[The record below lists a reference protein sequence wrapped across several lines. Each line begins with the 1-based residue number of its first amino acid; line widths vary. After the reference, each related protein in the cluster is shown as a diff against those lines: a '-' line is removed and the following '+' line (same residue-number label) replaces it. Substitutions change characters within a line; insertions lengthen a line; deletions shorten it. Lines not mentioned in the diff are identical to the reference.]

1 MNQNEKSAPE
11 TLLSDWMKTTAEF
24 WGSVTKMWLGVPGAS
39 ESLTQSEEAIKSRIQ
54 ESWESTLKMWQ
65 SIFLTLRE
73 PGGMDVF
80 FKGINAVPEIV
91 LRMAKTGWD
100 GYFHLQQQWLER
112 VGRIGQRTEV
122 YKFEDLD
129 QNVFKAWTEI
139 YEKEFKQFLTVP
151 QLGLTRYYQERM
163 GVTMDKFNLFQA
175 AMAEFFRMLFLPME
189 KAYRVI
195 QEKIG
200 ELTKEGKLP
209 EDPKEYY
216 HMWLKILEGHYIILF
231 KSPEYTRVLSNT
243 LDVMEEFLVARQ
255 RMLQDMIQTLP
266 VPSDRD
272 MEDLYKELYLLKK
285 KVKEIEKRV
294 DKV

>member
-1 MNQNEKSAPE
+1 MNQDQKERSEPE
-11 TLLSDWMKTTAEF
+11 NLLAAWMKATADF
-24 WGSVTKMWLGVPGAS
+24 WGSMAKMWPGAS
-39 ESLTQSEEAIKSRIQ
+39 ETMIPSEESFKSQ
-54 ESWESTLKMWQ
+54 PQDLWQSTAKMWQ
-65 SIFLTLRE
+65 SLFSALSE
-73 PGGMDVF
+73 QEGMDTL
-80 FKGINAVPEIV
+80 FKGINMLPEIV

-112 VGRIGQRTEV
+112 VGRIGQRTEA

-163 GVTMDKFNLFQA
+163 GVAMDKFNLFQA
-175 AMAEFFRMLFLPME
+175 AMAEFFRTLFLPME
-189 KAYRVI
+189 KAYRVM

-209 EDPKEYY
+209 ENPKEYY
-216 HMWLKILEGHYIILF
+216 LMWLKTLEGHYMTLF
-231 KSPEYTRVLSNT
+231 KSREYTRILSNT
-243 LDVMEEFLVARQ
+243 LNIMEEFLMARQ
-255 RMLQDMIQTLP
+255 IMLQDIIQTLP
-266 VPSDRD
+266 VPSNKD
-272 MEDLYKELYLLKK
+272 MDDLYKELYLLKK
-285 KVKEIEKRV
+285 KVKEIEKKL

>member
-1 MNQNEKSAPE
+1 MNQDQKERSGPE
-11 TLLSDWMKTTAEF
+11 NLLTAWMKAGADF
-24 WGSVTKMWLGVPGAS
+24 WGSMMKMLPSTPEMLA
-39 ESLTQSEEAIKSRIQ
+39 LSEEAVKSRPQ
-54 ESWESTLKMWQ
+54 ELLKSTMKMWQ
-65 SIFLTLRE
+65 SVFSTLSE
-73 PGGMDVF
+73 QEGMDTL
-80 FKGINAVPEIV
+80 FKGINMLPEIV

-112 VGRIGQRTEV
+112 VGRIGQRTEA

-163 GVTMDKFNLFQA
+163 GVAMDKFNLFQA
-175 AMAEFFRMLFLPME
+175 AMAEFFRTLFLPME
-189 KAYRVI
+189 KAYRVM

-209 EDPKEYY
+209 ENPKEYY
-216 HMWLKILEGHYIILF
+216 LMWLKILEGHYMTLF
-231 KSPEYTRVLSNT
+231 KSPEYTRILSNT
-243 LDVMEEFLVARQ
+243 LNVMEGFLMARQ
-255 RMLQDMIQTLP
+255 IMLQDIIQTLP
-266 VPSDRD
+266 VPSNKD
-272 MEDLYKELYLLKK
+272 MDDLYKDLYLLKK
-285 KVKEIEKRV
+285 KVKEIEKKL